1 MDVAVCV
8 VNYVA
13 AYLQQRRRGVG
24 NDKHHKDFD
33 GQRKGFLYRQLGS
46 TKSTT
51 RTLYEAGWRI
61 RQAEARANGE
71 CGRYVGAGRF
81 AEKGGGQQVGN
92 AFESTSHNER
102 IKALYGNY
110 NFWSWLRYWYLDSAD
125 FIAMMAIDKSYFDY
139 DYEEKA
145 RKYAKSNKPKR
156 TAQQQKAILQR
167 FGFGNVKTAQE
178 VIEQAQAQQQSQSER
193 AADAM
198 PNVADIQKRVMA
210 DLKTKKR

>member
-1 MDVAVCV
+1 
-8 VNYVA
+8 
-13 AYLQQRRRGVG
+13 
-24 NDKHHKDFD
+24 
-33 GQRKGFLYRQLGS
+33 
-46 TKSTT
+46 
-51 RTLYEAGWRI
+51 
-61 RQAEARANGE
+61 
-71 CGRYVGAGRF
+71 
-81 AEKGGGQQVGN
+81 
-92 AFESTSHNER
+92 
-102 IKALYGNY
+102 
-110 NFWSWLRYWYLDSAD
+110 
-125 FIAMMAIDKSYFDY
+125 MMAIDKSYFDY